1 MIRHNLRSSSRVSAR
16 VQLQVENTEHEE
28 QPNTIPEEEPNL
40 GIFHLAFFFQFY
52 VDKNTEVF
60 HRS

>member
-40 GIFHLAFFFQFY
+40 GIFHLAFFFSVLRGQ
-52 VDKNTEVF
+52 E
-60 HRS
+60 HRSFSS